1 MSVLDRLL
9 AEAPGSFI
17 RRINRKNGGR
27 TWEVCISNL
36 GGKQTW
42 VFIRVPSE

>member
-9 AEAPGSFI
+9 AEAPGSFVK
-17 RRINRKNGGR
+17 RINRKNGGR
-27 TWEVCISNL
+27 TWEVCISTT

-42 VFIRVPSE
+42 VLIQVPSK